1 MTDTNPGSDIP
12 GGSGHEVGDDNKR
25 TAVLSYNEDD
35 RKLRAL
41 AGQWKTP
48 PMPIYASTAQPKQ
61 PAPAAIGSSEKTSSL
76 PAPANLPDNSEDYAK
91 ALQEAYRKGAEAAAR
106 MAQQQHQIPSA
117 ASCPNFSTGSSQ
129 QPQPASSSPLPPAG
143 EETTMA
149 PVTTFQLDHQI
160 HPTHQQQHISPSIP
174 DPLKSSMPPPLP
186 PTAATGTIHHQ
197 HHPPQTQITY
207 APQHLAEQQTYLQP
221 QQSQPQHYTTQQQQP
236 QMPVAQPVTA
246 APSHQRPIK
255 AAAPKQPKAQ
265 QPGRSLSMPDM
276 STYAAEAEEEKRL
289 KRLARNRAS
298 ARLRRLRKKNLVSL
312 IHLFFC
318 LFWRRLFK
326 WKVDLLWKANKQSEL
341 IYLSFLVCFQVDAYE
356 TEVGILEKTLKQL
369 EAHEWGKDT
378 DDHKALLDALGMER
392 GQQAISP
399 EERNTIIQDILK
411 QQKQQVYMLQQAQRE
426 QEVLAMLASEGLVE
440 GGEGKFD
447 NSEEDL
453 QMISELQEILQL
465 SDDQK
470 AKLRESSKGLDREV
484 EALETVS
491 ASLEAIQQN
500 NWLLNEGV
508 QEITDQFTSILHK
521 NQQSKLLLWTDA
533 NAEAVDQLDLVQVQP
548 LQSAPIFSFG
558 VESTTP
564 GDDE

>member
-1 MTDTNPGSDIP
+1 MTDTNPGNDIP
-12 GGSGHEVGDDNKR
+12 GGSGHETGDDNKR

-61 PAPAAIGSSEKTSSL
+61 PAPAAISSSEKTSRLS
-76 PAPANLPDNSEDYAK
+76 APANLPDNSEEYAK

-129 QPQPASSSPLPPAG
+129 QPQPTSSSPLPPSG
-143 EETTMA
+143 EEATMA
-149 PVTTFQLDHQI
+149 PVNTFQMDHQI
-160 HPTHQQQHISPSIP
+160 HPPHQQHQMSTSIP

-186 PTAATGTIHHQ
+186 PAAATSTIHHQ

-221 QQSQPQHYTTQQQQP
+221 QQSQPQQYTQQQQQP
-236 QMPVAQPVTA
+236 QMAVAQTVAA

-255 AAAPKQPKAQ
+255 AVATKQPKAQ

-298 ARLRRLRKKNLVSL
+298 ARLRRLRKKNL
-312 IHLFFC
+312 
-318 LFWRRLFK
+318 
-326 WKVDLLWKANKQSEL
+326 
-341 IYLSFLVCFQVDAYE
+341 VDAYE

-399 EERNTIIQDILK
+399 EERNTIIQDILT
-411 QQKQQVYMLQQAQRE
+411 QQKQQVTMLQQAQRE
-426 QEVLAMLASEGLVE
+426 QEVLVMLASGGSTEV
-440 GGEGKFD
+440 GEGKFD

-453 QMISELQEILQL
+453 QMIAELQEILQL

-470 AKLRESSKGLDREV
+470 AKLQESSKGLDREV

-500 NWLLNEGV
+500 DWLLNEGV

-564 GDDE
+564 ADDE